1 MNKKRGERG
10 ITLMMGAM
18 SMVFIIPI
26 IGLSIDVGF
35 VYVIKTK
42 LQAAVDGAALAAARA
57 LVLGSDTASQAVSA
71 QNNAVTW
78 FYANFPSG
86 TYGSQNITMSQS
98 DVQVFDD
105 PNNPNLRNVT
115 VNARVQ
121 AKSFFMR
128 WLGFSITDIGTT
140 GNASR
145 RDVVAMMVLDR
156 SGSMG
161 ISCGDLRAAAKI
173 FTGQFAAGRDR
184 IGLISFSD
192 GTVVHSAPT
201 QNFRSVLGYTNDFGN
216 GSGAIDTIACNG
228 GTATAA
234 GVALAHN
241 ELFKINLPGAMNLIL
256 LETDGLPNSL
266 HLNWWDAANST
277 AGIAAGSGCKDTAGK
292 TKSGGGFGSTGV
304 LPNWLGVSS
313 YSAGGYLG
321 TLGPGI
327 IGSFYPDDP
336 FQGAGFL
343 VLSRPWQTSA
353 TGGSNSIN
361 EGGSGC
367 QFSTG
372 GWTNN
377 ISDFAWLPA
386 TDIYGDQLN
395 PGTGAYKT
403 PVTMS
408 GTHVSLA
415 GSTAT
420 QWTNVHNAALNA
432 ADNAA
437 YRARTHAT
445 LPVFVFTIGLGG
457 NAGNAP
463 DYVLLQRMANDP
475 NADNFNSP
483 ALYGTCASE
492 SGQNCVSYTDQPQ
505 GTFVFSANRTVLTA
519 AFLQISSQILRLSK

>member
-1 MNKKRGERG
+1 MKKRGERG
-10 ITLMMGAM
+10 ITLVLGTMAL
-18 SMVFIIPI
+18 VFIIPI

-35 VYVIKTK
+35 IYVIKTK

-57 LVLGSDTASQAVSA
+57 LVLGQTTGAQAVSA

-78 FYANFPSG
+78 FYANFPTG
-86 TYGSQNITMSQS
+86 TFGSQNVVMSQTN
-98 DVQVFDD
+98 VQVFDD
-105 PNNPNLRNVT
+105 PNNANVRNVT
-115 VNARVQ
+115 VGATVQ

-128 WLGFSITDIGTT
+128 WLGFSLTNIGAM

-161 ISCGDLRAAAKI
+161 ISCGDLRNAAKV
-173 FTGQFAAGRDR
+173 FTGQFAGGRDR
-184 IGLISFSD
+184 IGMISYSD
-192 GTVVHSAPT
+192 GIVLHSAPT
-201 QNFRSVLGYTNDFGN
+201 QSFQTVLGFTNDGGS
-216 GSGAIDTIACNG
+216 GSGAIDTITCNG

-234 GVALAHN
+234 GIALAHN
-241 ELFKINLPGAMNLIL
+241 ELYKINLPGAMNLIL
-256 LETDGLPNSL
+256 LETDGLPNSM
-266 HLNWWDAANST
+266 HLNWWDSSTST
-277 AGIAAGSGCKDTAGK
+277 AGIAALSLCKDTANK
-292 TKSGGGFGSTGV
+292 TKLLGGFGSTAV
-304 LPNWLGVSS
+304 LPNWLGATN

-336 FQGAGFL
+336 NQGAGFL
-343 VLSRPWQTSA
+343 VLSRPWQASA
-353 TGGSNSIN
+353 TGANNSIN

-367 QFSTG
+367 TFNTG
-372 GWTNN
+372 GWTND

-386 TDIYGDQLN
+386 ADIYGDQLN

-420 QWTNVHNAALNA
+420 QWTNVHNGSLNA

-437 YRARTHAT
+437 YRARTNGT

-457 NAGNAP
+457 NAGDPP
-463 DYVLLQRMANDP
+463 DYILLQRMANDP
-475 NADNFNSP
+475 SADNFNSP
-483 ALYGTCASE
+483 PLYGTCASE
-492 SGQNCVSYTDQPQ
+492 SGQNCVTSPDQPQ
-505 GTFVFSANRTVLTA
+505 GLFVFSANRTVLMA
-519 AFLQISSQILRLSK
+519 AFLRISSQILRLSK